1 MSSPWDPLHGIFIS
15 GGILTDRWGIPPPS
29 VRAVNQLLCG
39 VERWGLSQHGPV
51 MACCT
56 GLHSHHSGG
65 NQAGIQTRASQGTE
79 WLQEEGGGKRKH
91 ADSSVRHYRLKS
103 IYQKKMFSVIADVG
117 TSRAFYFFLILYV
130 KDGVWKAKPLQKWLK
145 TAVFLMASRWRLLLT
160 PLDSSCLKVV
170 L

>member
-1 MSSPWDPLHGIFIS
+1 MASLSPAAFW
-15 GGILTDRWGIPPPS
+15 LTDEESHLPQWDLSINCS
-29 VRAVNQLLCG
+29 VEWSAEACPNM
-39 VERWGLSQHGPV
+39 GLSWPAAQDYIPTTRGATRQEFKRGP
-51 MACCT
+51 AR
-56 GLHSHHSGG
+56 GQSDY
-65 NQAGIQTRASQGTE
+65 RKRE
-79 WLQEEGGGKRKH
+79 GGKRKH